1 MSLETFRSNARV
13 ILSRMLEQSQV
24 SPLSREQLLE
34 QTLNELEQLY
44 ASEAHHLMNQV
55 LDDARMRLEAR
66 LSPDPVNQTIASV
79 QTTVQDLLDS
89 FWRE

>member
-1 MSLETFRSNARV
+1 MSLETFRSNARG

-24 SPLSREQLLE
+24 SPLYREQLLE

>member
-1 MSLETFRSNARV
+1 MSLETFRSNARG
-13 ILSRMLEQSQV
+13 ILSHMLEQSQV
-24 SPLSREQLLE
+24 SPLYREQLLE